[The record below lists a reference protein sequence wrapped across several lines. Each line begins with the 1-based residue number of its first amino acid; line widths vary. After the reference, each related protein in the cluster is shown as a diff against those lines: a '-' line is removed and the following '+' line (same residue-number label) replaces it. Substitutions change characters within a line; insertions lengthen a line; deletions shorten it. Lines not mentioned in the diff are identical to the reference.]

1 MFTHN
6 YKNTFQTE
14 IPPEST
20 TLLLSPLSE
29 VDKLITSTLQNKKP
43 EATKFFTYSS
53 LRLRNNRL
61 VSSRVSVTS

>member
-1 MFTHN
+1 MVMYN
-6 YKNTFQTE
+6 YKNIFQTE
-14 IPPEST
+14 NPPKST
-20 TLLLSPLSE
+20 ALLLYPFSE

-43 EATKFFTYSS
+43 EATKLSTYSS